1 MNEGH
6 SERTL
11 AHTTAIDLWHAL
23 LRDEAALLKCPGAHH
38 KALLS
43 QAHALRRDQVIS
55 RDELSDFLEQADGAL
70 AYAVEA
76 LIDCHIDGEE
86 N

>member
-1 MNEGH
+1 MSEGQL
-6 SERTL
+6 ERPVGH
-11 AHTTAIDLWHAL
+11 AAAIALWDAL

-43 QAHALRRDQVIS
+43 QAHALHRDQVIS
-55 RDELSDFLEQADGAL
+55 RDDLSDLLKQADGAL

-76 LIDCHIDGEE
+76 LIDCHIDGEA